1 MINARVNPEDDVY
14 NNNNN
19 IVILIIII
27 TTVETVVAYVTV
39 KVKWGPDKSRTEL
52 CNRAFHR
59 FCDLEFVE
67 SSITLSNLSGAS
79 LLCFMDDLAPLP
91 VVVVV
96 VAVVEVLGVGVL
108 SSF

>member
-14 NNNNN
+14 NNNN
-19 IVILIIII
+19 IVILIII
-27 TTVETVVAYVTV
+27 TTAETVVAYVTV

-59 FCDLEFVE
+59 FCDLELVE

-96 VAVVEVLGVGVL
+96 VVAVVEVLGVGRL